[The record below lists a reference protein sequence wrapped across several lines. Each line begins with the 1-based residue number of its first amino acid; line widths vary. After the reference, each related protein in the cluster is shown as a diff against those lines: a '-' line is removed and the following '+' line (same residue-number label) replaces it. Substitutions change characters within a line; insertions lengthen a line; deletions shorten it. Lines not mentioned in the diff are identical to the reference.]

1 MILVYK
7 MQVDLNCL
15 TKDCAYK
22 IFPSFI
28 IQDRQNIKLLREYNN
43 EIEKQIVDTS
53 NGFLS
58 YVDYENKLKNINKI
72 LKYVLAYYYIN
83 NIDINNYVSIRVKDR
98 DNLESN
104 KQ

>member
-1 MILVYK
+1 

-28 IQDRQNIKLLREYNN
+28 IQDRQNVKMLREYNN

-53 NGFLS
+53 DGFLS

-83 NIDINNYVSIRVKDR
+83 NININDYVSIRVKDR

>member
-22 IFPSFI
+22 IFPGFI

-72 LKYVLAYYYIN
+72 LKYVLAFYYIN
-83 NIDINNYVSIRVKDR
+83 NININDYVSIRIKDR

>member
-1 MILVYK
+1 MILVHK

-22 IFPSFI
+22 IFPGFI
-28 IQDRQNIKLLREYNN
+28 IQDRQNVKMLREYNN

-72 LKYVLAYYYIN
+72 LKYVLAFYYIN
-83 NIDINNYVSIRVKDR
+83 NININNYVSIRVKDR

>member
-1 MILVYK
+1 

-22 IFPSFI
+22 IFPGFI
-28 IQDRQNIKLLREYNN
+28 IQDRQNVKTLREYNN
-43 EIEKQIVDTS
+43 EIEKQIADTS

-72 LKYVLAYYYIN
+72 LKYVLAFYYIN

-98 DNLESN
+98 DN
-104 KQ
+104 

>member
-1 MILVYK
+1 

-28 IQDRQNIKLLREYNN
+28 IQDRQNVKMLREYNN

-72 LKYVLAYYYIN
+72 LKYVLAFYYIN

>member
-83 NIDINNYVSIRVKDR
+83 NININNYVSIRIKDR

>member
-28 IQDRQNIKLLREYNN
+28 IQDRQNVKLLREYNN

-83 NIDINNYVSIRVKDR
+83 NININDYVSIRVKDR

>member
-1 MILVYK
+1 MILVHK

-22 IFPSFI
+22 IFPGFI

-83 NIDINNYVSIRVKDR
+83 NININDYVSIRVKDR

>member
-22 IFPSFI
+22 IFPGFI

-43 EIEKQIVDTS
+43 KIEKQIVDTS

-83 NIDINNYVSIRVKDR
+83 NININDYVSIRVKDR

>member
-1 MILVYK
+1 

-22 IFPSFI
+22 VFPSFI

-43 EIEKQIVDTS
+43 EIEKQIVDTG

>member
-28 IQDRQNIKLLREYNN
+28 IQDRQNVKMLREYNN
-43 EIEKQIVDTS
+43 EIEKQIADTS

>member
-22 IFPSFI
+22 IFPGFI
-28 IQDRQNIKLLREYNN
+28 IQDRQNVKMLREYNN

-83 NIDINNYVSIRVKDR
+83 NININNYVSIRIKDR

>member
-1 MILVYK
+1 

-22 IFPSFI
+22 IFPGFI
-28 IQDRQNIKLLREYNN
+28 IQDRQNIKMLREYNN

>member
-1 MILVYK
+1 MH
-7 MQVDLNCL
+7 VDLNCL

-83 NIDINNYVSIRVKDR
+83 NININDYVSIRIKDR

>member
-1 MILVYK
+1 

-28 IQDRQNIKLLREYNN
+28 IQDRQNVKMLREYNN

-72 LKYVLAYYYIN
+72 LKYVLAFYYIN
-83 NIDINNYVSIRVKDR
+83 NIDINNYVSIRIKDR

>member
-22 IFPSFI
+22 IFPGFI
-28 IQDRQNIKLLREYNN
+28 IQDRQNVKLLREYNN

-58 YVDYENKLKNINKI
+58 YVDYENKLKNINKL
-72 LKYVLAYYYIN
+72 LKYVLAFYYIN

>member
-1 MILVYK
+1 MILVHK

-28 IQDRQNIKLLREYNN
+28 IQDRQNVKMLREYNN

-72 LKYVLAYYYIN
+72 LKYVLAFYYIN

>member
-1 MILVYK
+1 MILVHK

-22 IFPSFI
+22 IFPGFI

>member
-1 MILVYK
+1 MILVHK

-83 NIDINNYVSIRVKDR
+83 NININDYVSIRIKDR

>member
-1 MILVYK
+1 MILVHK

-22 IFPSFI
+22 IFPGFI
-28 IQDRQNIKLLREYNN
+28 IQDRQNVKMLREYNN

-58 YVDYENKLKNINKI
+58 YC
-72 LKYVLAYYYIN
+72 
-83 NIDINNYVSIRVKDR
+83 S
-98 DNLESN
+98 
-104 KQ
+104 

>member
-1 MILVYK
+1 MILAHK

-22 IFPSFI
+22 IFPGFI

-72 LKYVLAYYYIN
+72 LKYVLAFYYIN
-83 NIDINNYVSIRVKDR
+83 NIDINNYVSIRIKDR

>member
-1 MILVYK
+1 MILIYK

-28 IQDRQNIKLLREYNN
+28 IQDRQNVKMLREYNN
-43 EIEKQIVDTS
+43 KIEKQIVDTS

>member
-22 IFPSFI
+22 IFPGFI
-28 IQDRQNIKLLREYNN
+28 IQDRQNIKLLRGYNN

-72 LKYVLAYYYIN
+72 LKYVLAFYYIN
-83 NIDINNYVSIRVKDR
+83 NIDINNYVSIRIKDR

>member
-22 IFPSFI
+22 IFPGFI
-28 IQDRQNIKLLREYNN
+28 IQDRQNVKMLREYNN
-43 EIEKQIVDTS
+43 EIEKQIVNTS

-83 NIDINNYVSIRVKDR
+83 NININDYVSIRVKDR

>member
-22 IFPSFI
+22 IFPGFI

-43 EIEKQIVDTS
+43 EIEKQIADTS

-72 LKYVLAYYYIN
+72 LKYVLAFYYIN

>member
-1 MILVYK
+1 MIFVYK

-43 EIEKQIVDTS
+43 EIEKQIADTS

-72 LKYVLAYYYIN
+72 LKYVLAFYYIN

>member
-1 MILVYK
+1 MILVHK

-28 IQDRQNIKLLREYNN
+28 IQDRQNVKMLRAYNN
-43 EIEKQIVDTS
+43 EIEKQIADTS

-72 LKYVLAYYYIN
+72 LKYVLAFYYIN

>member
-1 MILVYK
+1 
-7 MQVDLNCL
+7 MQVDLNYL

-22 IFPSFI
+22 IFPDFI
-28 IQDRQNIKLLREYNN
+28 IQDRQNIKMLREYNN
-43 EIEKQIVDTS
+43 TIEKELADIS

-83 NIDINNYVSIRVKDR
+83 NININDYVSIRVKDR

>member
-1 MILVYK
+1 MILIYK

-22 IFPSFI
+22 IFPGFI
-28 IQDRQNIKLLREYNN
+28 IQDRQNIKMLREYNN

-83 NIDINNYVSIRVKDR
+83 NIDINNYVSIRIKDR

>member
-22 IFPSFI
+22 IFPGFI

-83 NIDINNYVSIRVKDR
+83 NININDYVSIRIKDR

>member
-22 IFPSFI
+22 IFPGFI
-28 IQDRQNIKLLREYNN
+28 IQDRQNVKMLREYNN

-72 LKYVLAYYYIN
+72 LKYVLAFYYIN
-83 NIDINNYVSIRVKDR
+83 NININDYVSIRVKDR

>member
-1 MILVYK
+1 

-22 IFPSFI
+22 IFPGFI

-83 NIDINNYVSIRVKDR
+83 NIDINDYVSIRIKDR

>member
-1 MILVYK
+1 

-15 TKDCAYK
+15 TKYCAYK
-22 IFPSFI
+22 IFPGFI

-43 EIEKQIVDTS
+43 KIEKQIVDTS

-83 NIDINNYVSIRVKDR
+83 NININDYVSIRVKDR

>member
-22 IFPSFI
+22 IFPGFI
-28 IQDRQNIKLLREYNN
+28 IQDRQNVKLLREYNN

-83 NIDINNYVSIRVKDR
+83 NININDYVSIRVKDR

>member
-22 IFPSFI
+22 IFPGFI
-28 IQDRQNIKLLREYNN
+28 IQDRQNVKLLREYNN
-43 EIEKQIVDTS
+43 EIEKQIVNTS

-72 LKYVLAYYYIN
+72 LKYVLAFYYIN
-83 NIDINNYVSIRVKDR
+83 NININDYVSIRVKDR

>member
-43 EIEKQIVDTS
+43 KIEKQIVDTS

>member
-1 MILVYK
+1 MILVHK

-28 IQDRQNIKLLREYNN
+28 IQDRQNVKMLREYNN
-43 EIEKQIVDTS
+43 KIEKQIVDTS

>member
-1 MILVYK
+1 
-7 MQVDLNCL
+7 MQVNLNCL

-22 IFPSFI
+22 IFPGFI
-28 IQDRQNIKLLREYNN
+28 IQDRQNVKMLREYNN

>member
-1 MILVYK
+1 

-83 NIDINNYVSIRVKDR
+83 NININDYVSIRVKNR

>member
-83 NIDINNYVSIRVKDR
+83 NININDYVSIRIKDR
-98 DNLESN
+98 GNLESN